1 MTDPVAIAPVA
12 SNIVAPEFGRS
23 FLAAIGSPHPGLSA
37 EHARMFTDVAIGIDQ
52 NIARMGCSLTV
63 TDDMDEFGRVVTSV
77 GKFLPN
83 VFDRKLKPVSRPGEA
98 LGIVIR
104 NDRSEVIG
112 THAVR
117 LCRLQ
122 RSLADHLCTLSMFY
136 ANPVEQMV
144 SGEYLCI
151 KGEAR
156 RYAESLV
163 DQAVWIGCFWVHP
176 EYRKAGS
183 NVSSFLPLVS
193 RTLSTMRWGYNVVFS
208 LTESWLRKPHAQA
221 RIHNPDIYET
231 VEWYRPQLP
240 EAERLRRSEVLL
252 MVTERH
258 VPMLLADEF
267 LAGGNQLWIAANR
280 ERAMVSA
287 GD

>member
-1 MTDPVAIAPVA
+1 MINTVSLPTEVSATSQA
-12 SNIVAPEFGRS
+12 NNGQS
-23 FLAAIGSPHPGLSA
+23 FLAAIGSPHVDLTP
-37 EHARMFTDVAIGIDQ
+37 EHARMFAEAAIGIDRNLTRQ
-52 NIARMGCSLTV
+52 GCTLGV
-63 TDDMDEFGRVVTSV
+63 TGDMDEFGAIVNSV

-83 VFDRKLKPVSRPGEA
+83 VFDRKLKPTPRLGEV

-144 SGEYLCI
+144 TGEYLCI
-151 KGEAR
+151 KGDAR
-156 RYAESLV
+156 RYAESIH

-176 EYRKAGS
+176 DYRKAAS
-183 NVSSFLPLVS
+183 NLSSFLPLVT

-221 RIHNPDIYET
+221 RIHHPDIYET

-240 EAERLRRSEVLL
+240 EAERERRSEILL
-252 MVTERH
+252 MVTERN
-258 VPMLLADEF
+258 VPMLLAEEF
-267 LAGGNQLWIAANR
+267 LDGGNQLWIAANQDQSV
-280 ERAMVSA
+280 ASA

>member
-1 MTDPVAIAPVA
+1 MTDPVAFTPAPTATPAPVT
-12 SNIVAPEFGRS
+12 GRGY
-23 FLAAIGSPHPGLSA
+23 LAAVGSPHPELSS
-37 EHARMFTDVAIGIDQ
+37 EHARMFTDTAIGIDQ
-52 NIARMGCSLTV
+52 NIVRQGCTLSV
-63 TDDMDEFGRVVTSV
+63 TEDMDEFGAVVNSV

-83 VFDRKLKPVSRPGEA
+83 VFDRKLKPTPRSGEA

-104 NDRSEVIG
+104 NDRGEPIG

-136 ANPVEQMV
+136 ANPIEQMV
-144 SGEYLCI
+144 TGEYLCI
-151 KGEAR
+151 KGDAR
-156 RYAESLV
+156 RYAEGIH

-176 EYRKAGS
+176 DYRKGGS
-183 NVSSFLPLVS
+183 NISSFLPLVS

-221 RIHNPDIYET
+221 RIHNPEIYET

-240 EAERLRRSEVLL
+240 EVERQRRSEILL

-258 VPMLLADEF
+258 VPMALAEEF
-267 LAGGNQLWIAANR
+267 LDGGNQLWIAAGRN
-280 ERAMVSA
+280 EVAVSA

>member
-1 MTDPVAIAPVA
+1 MTDAVAFTPTS
-12 SNIVAPEFGRS
+12 SNTARPGIGQS
-23 FLAAIGSPHPGLSA
+23 FLAAIGSPHPALSTA
-37 EHARMFTDVAIGIDQ
+37 HARMFADVAIGIDQ
-52 NIARMGCSLTV
+52 NIARQGCILTV
-63 TDDMDEFGRVVTSV
+63 TDDMDEFGMVVNSV

-83 VFDRKLKPVSRPGEA
+83 VFDRKLKPTPRSGEA

-117 LCRLQ
+117 LCRLH

-136 ANPVEQMV
+136 ANPIEQMV
-144 SGEYLCI
+144 TGEYLCI

-156 RYAESLV
+156 RYAESLQ

-176 EYRKAGS
+176 GYRKAAS
-183 NVSSFLPLVS
+183 NISSFLPLVS

-231 VEWYRPQLP
+231 VEWYRPQLA
-240 EAERLRRSEVLL
+240 EAERLQRSEILL
-252 MVTERH
+252 MVTARN
-258 VPMLLADEF
+258 VPMLLAKEF
-267 LAGGNQLWIAANR
+267 LGGDNQLWIAANR
-280 ERAMVSA
+280 DNANVSA